1 MTFNDGKIFVELNI
15 KETEKKDMKTNEV
28 VSIL

>member
-1 MTFNDGKIFVELNI
+1 MTFNGGKIFVELNI

>member
-1 MTFNDGKIFVELNI
+1 MTFNGGKIFVELNI

-28 VSIL
+28 VSRL